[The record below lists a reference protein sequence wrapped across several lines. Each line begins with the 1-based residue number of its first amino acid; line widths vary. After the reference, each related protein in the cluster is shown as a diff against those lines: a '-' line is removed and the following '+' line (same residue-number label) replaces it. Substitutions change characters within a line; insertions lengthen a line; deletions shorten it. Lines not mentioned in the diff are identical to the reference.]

1 MNHKR
6 NPWLGLLL
14 WGAIYYFSLYFLP
27 RLAPLRSLRQ
37 SLDWLGSGDIT
48 QTFFL
53 IFSLTAML
61 IIGKGNLRDFGFKGV
76 RLTGLVKPVLTTI
89 VAEIGIFIIGMI
101 VMSIVNGP
109 GGEMTGGESCA
120 APGNAPGPG
129 PEPGQGPDKM
139 PGPMAGG
146 LLSMII
152 SVWIYASVIEE
163 VFYRGLCQSLLE
175 RWRQYSFPFFRVRI
189 SLPVILLALAFG
201 LGHLCLSCMFSG
213 IFLWQIIVSCTA
225 LGLIA
230 GYYREKTGSLI
241 PAIVAHST
249 ANIVGCIFPMLLMQI
264 MPG

>member
-1 MNHKR
+1 MNHKH
-6 NPWLGLLL
+6 NPWIGLIL

-37 SLDWLGSGDIT
+37 SHDWLGSGDIT

-61 IIGKGNLRDFGFKGV
+61 ILGRGNLRDFGFKGV
-76 RLTGLVKPVLTTI
+76 RLSALVRPILITI
-89 VAEIGIFIIGMI
+89 VAEIAIFIVGMI
-101 VMSIVNGP
+101 VMSIINGP
-109 GGEMTGGESCA
+109 GGEMTPGDGGA
-120 APGNAPGPG
+120 TPGNAPEPGPG
-129 PEPGQGPDKM
+129 PGPGPDKM

-146 LLSMII
+146 LLSMIM

-163 VFYRGLCQSLLE
+163 VFYRGLCQTLLE
-175 RWRQYSFPFFRVRI
+175 RWRQFSVPFFRVRI
-189 SLPVILLALAFG
+189 SLPVIIFALAFG

-213 IFLWQIIVSCTA
+213 ILLWQIIVSCTV
-225 LGLIA
+225 LGFIA

-249 ANIVGCIFPMLLMQI
+249 ANVVGCMFPMLLMKI